1 VGQAPALNYQEEKT
15 SGHNNRLLFVRIYD
29 KITPLLLESEV
40 LMAFQIGDKVVYPNH
55 GIGVVEDILGDREP
69 AVASQFYKL
78 RILSNATKVMVPIGN
93 VDGVGLRKVITS
105 RDVDRIFDQLENKKI
120 EQHAN
125 WKGRYKDNSDK
136 MRSGS
141 IYDVAGVL
149 KSLSFLS
156 KRKSLSFREKRML
169 DRARFLVVSEVAEV
183 AGESQDL
190 VEQKIDLAL
199 SRGMDSKRKKGASLK
214 TLLRKTT
221 LAAGKADVSHVAKS
235 KTVRRS
241 KGRASSGQ
249 AKGKGRRRSP
259 ISISINRF
267 C

>member
-1 VGQAPALNYQEEKT
+1 
-15 SGHNNRLLFVRIYD
+15 
-29 KITPLLLESEV
+29 
-40 LMAFQIGDKVVYPNH
+40 MAFQIGDKVVYPNH
-55 GIGVVEDILGDREP
+55 GIGVVEDILGTSEP
-69 AVASQFYKL
+69 TVASQFYKL
-78 RILSNATKVMVPIGN
+78 RILSNATKVMVPIAN
-93 VDGVGLRKVITS
+93 VDGVGLRRVITN
-105 RDVDRIFDQLENKKI
+105 RDVDRIFDLLENKRV

-149 KSLSFLS
+149 KSLSYLS

-169 DRARFLVVSEVAEV
+169 DRARFLIVSEVAEV

-199 SRGMDSKRKKGASLK
+199 SRGMDSRRKNRTSLK
-214 TLLRKTT
+214 ALLRKTT
-221 LAAGKADVSHVAKS
+221 LAAKADGTYAP
-235 KTVRRS
+235 KTKPARKS
-241 KGRASSGQ
+241 KGRSSAAAQG
-249 AKGKGRRRSP
+249 KGKGRRRSP

>member
-1 VGQAPALNYQEEKT
+1 
-15 SGHNNRLLFVRIYD
+15 
-29 KITPLLLESEV
+29 
-40 LMAFQIGDKVVYPNH
+40 MAFQIGDKVVYPNH
-55 GIGVVEDILGDREP
+55 GIGVVEDILGTSEP
-69 AVASQFYKL
+69 TVVASQFYKL
-78 RILSNATKVMVPIGN
+78 RILSNATKVMVPIAN
-93 VDGVGLRKVITS
+93 VDGVGLRRVITN
-105 RDVDRIFDQLENKKI
+105 RDVDRIFYLLENKKV

-136 MRSGS
+136 MRTGS

-149 KSLSFLS
+149 KSLSYLS

-169 DRARFLVVSEVAEV
+169 DRARFLIVSEVAEV

-199 SRGMDSKRKKGASLK
+199 SRGMDSRRKGRTSLK
-214 TLLRKTT
+214 VLLRKTT
-221 LAAGKADVSHVAKS
+221 LAAKADGSYAAKS
-235 KTVRRS
+235 KSTRQSKARS
-241 KGRASSGQ
+241 SAAGQ
-249 AKGKGRRRSP
+249 TGQTKGKDRRRSP

>member
-1 VGQAPALNYQEEKT
+1 
-15 SGHNNRLLFVRIYD
+15 
-29 KITPLLLESEV
+29 
-40 LMAFQIGDKVVYPNH
+40 MAFQIGDKVVYPNH
-55 GIGVVEDILGDREP
+55 GIGVVEDILEP
-69 AVASQFYKL
+69 ARESQFYKL
-78 RILSNATKVMVPIGN
+78 RILSNATKVMVPVAN
-93 VDGVGLRKVITS
+93 VDGVGLRRVITN
-105 RDVDRIFDQLENKKI
+105 RDVDRIFDQLENKRVV
-120 EQHAN
+120 QHAN

-169 DRARFLVVSEVAEV
+169 DRARFLIVSEVAEV

-199 SRGMDSKRKKGASLK
+199 SRGMDSKRKSRISLK
-214 TLLRKTT
+214 SLLRKTT
-221 LAAGKADVSHVAKS
+221 LAAAKAEGTYVAKPKS
-235 KTVRRS
+235 TRKPKS
-241 KGRASSGQ
+241 RASGTGQ
-249 AKGKGRRRSP
+249 AKGKGRSRSP

>member
-1 VGQAPALNYQEEKT
+1 
-15 SGHNNRLLFVRIYD
+15 
-29 KITPLLLESEV
+29 
-40 LMAFQIGDKVVYPNH
+40 MAFQIGDKVVYPNH
-55 GIGVVEDILGDREP
+55 GIGVVEDILEP
-69 AVASQFYKL
+69 ARESQFYKL
-78 RILSNATKVMVPIGN
+78 RILSNATKVMVPVAN
-93 VDGVGLRKVITS
+93 VDGVGLRRVITN
-105 RDVDRIFDQLENKKI
+105 RDVDRIFDQLENKRV

-199 SRGMDSKRKKGASLK
+199 SRGMDSKRKGRISLK
-214 TLLRKTT
+214 SLLRKTT
-221 LAAGKADVSHVAKS
+221 LAAAKAEGTYVAKPKS
-235 KTVRRS
+235 TRKPKS
-241 KGRASSGQ
+241 RASGTGQ
-249 AKGKGRRRSP
+249 AKGKGHPRSP